1 MRRISIRSLMGFVV
15 VSAIG
20 LAALRGANEL
30 WAAVMLTIAFG
41 AVAAA
46 VLGALIFR
54 ERPRYGWAG
63 FAVFSGG
70 YLILAVGPGLSDAF
84 RPHLA
89 TTYLLTYVQ
98 EQVAASSNAL
108 AKGEAER
115 ALLAKLI
122 AIRIPNSPDHVSLT
136 KRLAALD
143 TEIEKERASQTNGG
157 RWRSLLPGAVDQD
170 EFLCVGHS
178 LFALLAG
185 FLGGTIARWFYAK
198 RDGAESTAESPPVN

>member
-41 AVAAA
+41 SVAAA

-70 YLILAVGPGLSDAF
+70 YLILAVGPGLSDVF

-89 TTYLLTYVQ
+89 TTYLLKYVQ
-98 EQVAASSNAL
+98 AQVAASSNAL
-108 AKGEAER
+108 AQGEAER

-136 KRLAALD
+136 ERLAALD
-143 TEIEKERASQTNGG
+143 IEIEEERASQTNGG
-157 RWRSLLPGAVDQD
+157 RWRSLLPGAVNQD

-198 RDGAESTAESPPVN
+198 GEGAESTAESPPVN